1 MLARSSLVAAA
12 TGLLSLLLTAGV
24 PAAADAP
31 FEVHTLDNGLTIL
44 LAPSEAHPVIAL
56 SCYVTSGGRTED
68 EYYQGS
74 LHYIEHLI
82 FKGGTPRMKPTEFR
96 KKMSLLGRESGG
108 WTWDDEI
115 NFGFEVPRENF
126 ADALSYFREALLD
139 LEFEEQWFEDE
150 KQVVM
155 QEMTRGREQPDRLV
169 WEFWGETAYQVHP
182 YRRTVIGT
190 EKAVLELDMHK
201 TYGYYRERFSP
212 NHMILSIAGD
222 FEPDEMV
229 GWVEDVWG
237 GEKRG
242 PESFELGLT
251 ETEQVGPR
259 VRTDHLS
266 QASTAITLL
275 GVVTPGAQHED
286 TPALEMLAAL
296 MNDPTYGLQ
305 QYLME
310 QEKWVNSVS
319 AGLYAKRDASDF
331 TVFFRCAPEKH
342 AAVHEFVERFLLD
355 FDVSDIPA
363 SVFEQTR
370 DAVLFREASQR
381 ETNVDRAGR
390 HGFLVSRRGID
401 GALTLTEQI
410 AGLTRDDVQRA
421 KEEWIRARRLVTAH
435 VFPDDWD
442 PANAE
447 AARVMPAE
455 VSVGDLPNLD
465 VAGALRPVAGP
476 PLALVAEEAADGV
489 HRFTYANGMRLLILP
504 TTGSPL
510 TAISGRVLG
519 GQWVEP
525 RGREG
530 INAFVSEL
538 GMRRTRRW
546 NREDFQRLL
555 STRSIEASMHKST
568 GSRANT
574 SRHVDHRDAAA
585 HHYVGLGSEWST
597 MLACLKET
605 LFFPDFDSAEIEKV
619 REQRITAAKLLPENN
634 LEFIKQEFYRRVYAD
649 HPYGRETFGNE
660 ESLAAITETE
670 LRAFHAER
678 WKPDRAV
685 VTVVGNVD
693 PAEVAEWVATRWAD
707 LASAPAEPYE
717 IDPSRAALAWEPP
730 ATRQVLDLGKNYW
743 TVNWGR
749 PGVPAQD
756 PSYWDS
762 VVLARMA
769 GNDHFYKYVY
779 GEGVSYRS
787 WINFWPHLGP
797 GAWILE
803 NDVKRERFDE
813 ILDMFDDDLARYT
826 SDDGFAREEFDAAVQ
841 RLANRSILDAQDNAL
856 TAWLLTVA
864 ESNGT
869 GFERHTRLID
879 EIRDVEFEDVKAL
892 ARQVFAPDRIYRL
905 NQK

>member
-1 MLARSSLVAAA
+1 MFARPSLVAAA
-12 TGLLSLLLTAGV
+12 AGLLLLITG
-24 PAAADAP
+24 PNSSAADEP

-44 LAPSEAHPVIAL
+44 LAPSAAHPVIAL
-56 SCYVTSGGRTED
+56 SCYVTTGGRTED

-74 LHYIEHLI
+74 LHYIEHLV

-126 ADALSYFREALLD
+126 EDALSYFREALLD

-169 WEFWGETAYQVHP
+169 WEFWGESAYQVHP

-190 EKAVLELDMHK
+190 EKAVLELDMEK
-201 TYGYYRERFSP
+201 TYEYYRDRFSP
-212 NHMILSIAGD
+212 NHVILSIAGD
-222 FEPDEMV
+222 FEPDEMIA
-229 GWVEDVWG
+229 WVEGVWG
-237 GEKRG
+237 DEERG
-242 PESFELGLT
+242 PESFELGFV
-251 ETEQVGPR
+251 EGEQRGPR
-259 VRTDHLS
+259 ERTDYLPQS
-266 QASTAITLL
+266 STAITLL
-275 GVVTPGAQHED
+275 GVVAPGAQHQD
-286 TPALEMLAAL
+286 TPALELLAAL
-296 MNDPTYGLQ
+296 MNDPTYGFQ
-305 QYLME
+305 QYLTE
-310 QEKWVNSVS
+310 QERWVNRVS

-342 AAVHEFVERFLLD
+342 AAVHEFVEQFLFD
-355 FDVSDIPA
+355 FDVNDIPE
-363 SVFEQTR
+363 SVFEQTQ
-370 DAVLFREASQR
+370 DALLFQEASQR

-390 HGFLVSRRGID
+390 YGFLVSRRGID
-401 GALTLTEQI
+401 GALSLTDQI
-410 AGLTRDDVQRA
+410 ASLTREDVQRA
-421 KEEWIRARRLVTAH
+421 KEAWIQPRKLVTAH
-435 VFPDDWD
+435 VFPEEWD
-442 PANAE
+442 PAQSE
-447 AARVMPAE
+447 AARVEAAD
-455 VSVGDLPNLD
+455 VAVGDLPNLD
-465 VAGALRPVAGP
+465 VPGALRPAEAE
-476 PLALVAEEAADGV
+476 PLEVVSEESVDGV
-489 HRFTYANGMRLLILP
+489 HRFTYANGMRLLVQA

-525 RGREG
+525 EGREG

-555 STRSIEASMHKST
+555 STRSIQASMHKST

-585 HHYVGLGSEWST
+585 HHYVGLGAEWST

-605 LFFPDFDSAEIEKV
+605 LFFPDFDTDEIEKI
-619 REQRITAAKLLPENN
+619 REQQLTAAQLLPENN
-634 LEFIKQEFYRRVYAD
+634 LEYIKQEFYKRVFAD

-660 ESLAAITETE
+660 ESLAAITEKE

-678 WKPDRAV
+678 WRPDRVV

-693 PAEVAEWVATRWAD
+693 PAQVAEWVATRWAD
-707 LASAPAEPYE
+707 LSADAAQPYT
-717 IDPSRAALAWEPP
+717 IDPTRASLAWSPP
-730 ATRQVLDLGKNYW
+730 SEHQILDLGKNYW

-749 PGVPAQD
+749 PGVTAQD
-756 PSYWDS
+756 AKQRESM
-762 VVLARMA
+762 VLARMA

-787 WINFWPHLGP
+787 WINFWSHLGP

-803 NDVKRERFDE
+803 NDVKQERFDE
-813 ILDMFDDDLARYT
+813 ILGMFDEDLARYT
-826 SDDGFAREEFDAAVQ
+826 TDEGFTREEFDAAVQ
-841 RLANRSILDAQDNAL
+841 RLVNRSILDAQDNAL
-856 TAWLLTVA
+856 TAWRLTVA
-864 ESNGT
+864 ESNGL
-869 GFERHTRLID
+869 GFEWHTQLVD
-879 EIRDVEFEDVKAL
+879 GIREVTFEDVKSL
-892 ARQVFAPDRIYRL
+892 AREVFAPNEIYRL
-905 NQK
+905 NQQ